1 MARIA
6 VDIDSTLYDFETPA
20 REAFL
25 TLAEKYD
32 DDTIRHGAYHPWT
45 EWRSPA
51 DVCGVPIWLEAIALC
66 HDAEAI
72 LQQVPFAGA
81 VETCQALADEGHDL
95 LYISNRAT
103 ESEDATSDW
112 LSKYGFFR
120 TSADGGRI
128 DLVVTTG
135 DKRPHLEDCQ
145 YLIDDRL
152 KTCVEFVYDYEW
164 QEKHKN
170 EMNAQSIWANGDR
183 EEYTQTNARK
193 AFVKAYQYNQAA
205 TDVPGLYLAPTWSG
219 LNIYLESKGVLSARA
234 AFPTLKV

>member
-1 MARIA
+1 MSRIA

-32 DDTIRHGAYHPWT
+32 DPTIRQGAYHPWT

-51 DVCGVPIWLEAIALC
+51 DVCGVDIWLEAIALC
-66 HDAEAI
+66 HDADAI

-81 VETCQALADEGHDL
+81 VETCQALVREGHEL

-103 ESEDATSDW
+103 EAEDATYEW
-112 LSKYGFFR
+112 LFQNGFLFSEEGFGP
-120 TSADGGRI
+120 TE
-128 DLVVTTG
+128 LVVTTG
-135 DKRPHLEDCQ
+135 DKKPYMESCQ

-152 KTCVEFVYDYEW
+152 KTCIEFVYDFDWKVASNQYPD
-164 QEKHKN
+164 
-170 EMNAQSIWANGDR
+170 S
-183 EEYTQTNARK
+183 ARK

-219 LNIYLESKGVLSARA
+219 LNIYLVSKGVLKERA
-234 AFPTLKV
+234 VLPTLKV

>member
-32 DDTIRHGAYHPWT
+32 DPSIRQGAYHPWT

-51 DVCGVPIWLEAIALC
+51 DVCGVEIWLEAIALC
-66 HDAEAI
+66 HDADAI

-81 VETCQALADEGHDL
+81 VETCQALANEGHEL
-95 LYISNRAT
+95 MYISNRVT
-103 ESEDATSDW
+103 EAEDATGEW
-112 LSKYGFFR
+112 LANHGFFE
-120 TSADGGRI
+120 GGKEPR
-128 DLVVTTG
+128 LVVTTG
-135 DKRPHLEDCQ
+135 DKKPYLQPCQ

-152 KTCVEFVYDYEW
+152 KTSIEFVYDYEW
-164 QEKHKN
+164 QYSIDMRNLPVEEHK
-170 EMNAQSIWANGDR
+170 R
-183 EEYTQTNARK
+183 R

-219 LNIYLESKGVLSARA
+219 LNIYLQSKGVLKERA
-234 AFPTLKV
+234 VLPTLKV